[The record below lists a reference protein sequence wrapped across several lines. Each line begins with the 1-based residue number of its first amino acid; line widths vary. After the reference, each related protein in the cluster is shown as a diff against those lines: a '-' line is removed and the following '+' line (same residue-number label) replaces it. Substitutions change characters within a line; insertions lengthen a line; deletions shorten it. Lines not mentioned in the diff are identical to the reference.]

1 MGRRIRRKKETV
13 KYSFFLVVNSE
24 TYSMRITTVLLILA
38 LLSTKKVT
46 AQNRFS
52 LLKDSILP
60 PHYFAVR
67 IETGLLT
74 EKPFTTQTG
83 NYRLQS
89 RPQGSFS
96 GGFIYQL
103 NMSHRWSMSYGLLF
117 NVVSTN
123 YYLHIPDSNLKGYP
137 STGGAPQIQDKE
149 VYYKASLPV
158 FLSYNFCFNKKG
170 YYSVHARGKVNCS
183 GVGVDL
189 TSRTIM
195 QDSSGGW
202 TELFKGSFTY
212 NKRPWLSYTAGVSKT
227 AVLKNRGMLSVALF
241 GEMSKTNFIKGEYQI
256 TVPNQPATKGD
267 YLIKGSC
274 IGLCFQYYF
283 PKKGKV

>member
-1 MGRRIRRKKETV
+1 
-13 KYSFFLVVNSE
+13 
-24 TYSMRITTVLLILA
+24 MRITTVLIILL
-38 LLSTKKVT
+38 LLSTKKVS

-52 LLKDSILP
+52 LPKDSIP
-60 PHYFAVR
+60 PHHYLAVR
-67 IETGLLT
+67 IEAGLLT
-74 EKPFTTQTG
+74 YKTITTQCG

-89 RPQGSFS
+89 KPQGSFS

-103 NMSHRWSMSYGLLF
+103 NMGHRWSMSYGLLF

-123 YYLHIPDSNLKGYP
+123 YYLHIPDSDLKGYP
-137 STGGAPQIQDKE
+137 STGGAPQIEDKE

-170 YYSVHARGKVNCS
+170 FYSVHAGGKVNYS

-189 TSRTIM
+189 ISGTMM
-195 QDSSGGW
+195 QDSSGRLK
-202 TELFKGSFTY
+202 EIFRGSFSY
-212 NKRPWLSYTAGVSKT
+212 NKNPWLSYTAGVSKT
-227 AVLKNRGMLSVALF
+227 AVLKNRGMLSVELF
-241 GEMSKTNFIKGEYQI
+241 GELSKTNFIKGAYQI
-256 TVPNQPATKGD
+256 TVPNQPVTKGD

-283 PKKGKV
+283 PKKRKV

>member
-1 MGRRIRRKKETV
+1 
-13 KYSFFLVVNSE
+13 
-24 TYSMRITTVLLILA
+24 MRITTVLLILA
-38 LLSTKKVT
+38 MLSTKKVS
-46 AQNRFS
+46 AQNRS
-52 LLKDSILP
+52 PLLKDSILP
-60 PHYFAVR
+60 HHYFAVR
-67 IETGLLT
+67 IEGGLLT
-74 EKPFTTQTG
+74 EKPVTTQTG

-103 NMSHRWSMSYGLLF
+103 NMGHRWSMSYGLLF

-170 YYSVHARGKVNCS
+170 FYSVHAGGKLNYS

-189 TSRTIM
+189 ISGTAM
-195 QDSSGGW
+195 QDSSGRW
-202 TELFKGSFTY
+202 TELFKGSFIY
-212 NKRPWLSYTAGVSKT
+212 NKSPWLSYIAGVSIT
-227 AVLKNRGMLSVALF
+227 AVLKNSGMISVELF
-241 GEMSKTNFIKGEYQI
+241 GELSKTNFIKGAYQI
-256 TVPNQPATKGD
+256 TVPNQPVTKGD

-283 PKKGKV
+283 PKKRKV